1 MEGNKMFNYETAEK
15 SKDIKKENDVKE
27 VIVKI
32 LQVILGIIMAIL
44 HM

>member
-1 MEGNKMFNYETAEK
+1 MEGKQMFNYETAENTK
-15 SKDIKKENDVKE
+15 TIKKDNNVQDT
-27 VIVKI
+27 IVKI

>member
-1 MEGNKMFNYETAEK
+1 MEGKQMFNYETAEK
-15 SKDIKKENDVKE
+15 TKAIKKENNVQDT
-27 VIVKI
+27 IVKI